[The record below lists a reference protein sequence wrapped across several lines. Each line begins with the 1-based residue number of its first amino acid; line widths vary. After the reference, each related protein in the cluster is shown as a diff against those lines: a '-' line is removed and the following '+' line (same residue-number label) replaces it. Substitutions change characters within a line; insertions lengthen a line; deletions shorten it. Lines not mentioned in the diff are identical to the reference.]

1 MLPRRLSLSPAAV
14 LALAVAAWALA
25 APAVASRGPVWAVSQ
40 SDPGFHTER
49 PGVWDGDT
57 LVAETGLNFQDAIT
71 WRRQHLPG
79 PSGLDDAPLVRVEAN
94 LQGGGSPDPHLY
106 AVVRDE
112 LGSVIGVLDQAP
124 PAGAPALRARVLY
137 TPYGEAHLETGPGP
151 LRLWFDPTLTTAG
164 GQTQQVAPP
173 VPPATE
179 SGAIGG
185 GLRLTTTAR
194 LDPASAA
201 AGLGVERYDPASGSW
216 VAVAASEVAAGP
228 SASEETELDLVLL
241 AGWPKGGQI
250 RVTLRP
256 ALADGFGRAFQVPA
270 GEDPAGVRVVVTVP
284 ASGGAPELDRRWPL
298 RFDSGF
304 AAANSLGGAFPDG
317 QTSLY
322 QGLWTDPVTG
332 IAYARARW
340 YDARTASW
348 LSEDPVGTF
357 DSPNLYAFVAHQPH
371 MATDP
376 TGEFGYLESP
386 WDVASLAVGTASLCY
401 NAQQG
406 NVGAFTLDLFGVVVD
421 AAAVMLPVPGGAGM
435 AIKAG
440 RAGTALG
447 TARRV
452 VEAGQVANQ
461 AINVAQAGIGAQE
474 AFSSGH
480 YGWGAFNLAMGGL
493 GIRQLHA
500 NPWKIRPDLSSANMG
515 LGGVRIQYAGGPK
528 SAAGRAATQR
538 WSRSQGEW
546 VTGRVNRAGQRL
558 QDLFEYRFPH
568 SASRQGMGF
577 AEQGHHVWPEWL
589 GGPRTGPRLPTRQ
602 GLHFGAETGIHQGMN
617 RWLVERGVIPAE
629 RIYDAAWV
637 QRALEQGVLSKSTLK
652 RELYLFYRT
661 KYPNM
666 PGIPRMLQEAF
677 R

>member
-1 MLPRRLSLSPAAV
+1 M

-137 TPYGEAHLETGPGP
+137 TPYGEAHLETGPEP

-194 LDPASAA
+194 LDPASVA

-228 SASEETELDLVLL
+228 SASEESELDLVLL

-340 YDARTASW
+340 YDSRNATW
-348 LSEDPVGTF
+348 LSEDPLGDV
-357 DSPNLYAFVAHQPH
+357 DSPNLYAFCSHNPH
-371 MATDP
+371 MRRDP
-376 TGEFGYLESP
+376 LGLAGYVAGPDGMREQSASEFYQMLLRLGYKVEE
-386 WDVASLAVGTASLCY
+386 
-401 NAQQG
+401 AQRIAIEAG
-406 NVGAFTLDLFGVVVD
+406 YGPEMGARG
-421 AAAVMLPVPGGAGM
+421 AQAAVRGGALASGVFVPM
-435 AIKAG
+435 SHATAYAAQVPAAPLALAG
-440 RAGTALG
+440 PPGTALMG
-447 TARRV
+447 AWYGFTQKLTENALYNRPSLMQGVGSSTAT
-452 VEAGQVANQ
+452 G
-461 AINVAQAGIGAQE
+461 GA
-474 AFSSGH
+474 
-480 YGWGAFNLAMGGL
+480 WGLAL
-493 GIRQLHA
+493 GA
-500 NPWKIRPDLSSANMG
+500 
-515 LGGVRIQYAGGPK
+515 LGKAGGAVARTPLAK
-528 SAAGRAATQR
+528 RLIYRVAYSRVGYPILQATRRLLERETMPSILPMGRGPATAGHHTIP
-538 WSRSQGEW
+538 
-546 VTGRVNRAGQRL
+546 VYTGAREDQELV
-558 QDLFEYRFPH
+558 DLF
-568 SASRQGMGF
+568 
-577 AEQGHHVWPEWL
+577 VD
-589 GGPRTGPRLPTRQ
+589 T
-602 GLHFGAETGIHQGMN
+602 HFGTHEFLDNWSLPPGMSPRSPAPLSYRGEIWPWGRENPYLEIFAAESATNRRYIVDNLRRAYKEYGIYN
-617 RWLVERGVIPAE
+617 ELSEVFERESAIFIKGGE
-629 RIYDAAWV
+629 
-637 QRALEQGVLSKSTLK
+637 
-652 RELYLFYRT
+652 
-661 KYPNM
+661 
-666 PGIPRMLQEAF
+666 
-677 R
+677 